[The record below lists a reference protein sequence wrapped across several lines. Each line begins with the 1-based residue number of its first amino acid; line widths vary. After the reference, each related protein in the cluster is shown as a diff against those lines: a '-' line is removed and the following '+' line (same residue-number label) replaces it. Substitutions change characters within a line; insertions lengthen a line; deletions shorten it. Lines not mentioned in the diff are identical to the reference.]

1 MEENTKKMLAGL
13 PFQPDSDE
21 LSKMRLTA
29 HNLCHNYNQTT
40 EDQEE
45 ERINILNQL
54 FPHHEGFSFIQGPL
68 HVDYGLF
75 THIGKNFYANFN
87 LTILDGC
94 PITIGDN
101 VMIGPN
107 VSLITATH
115 PLQYQQRNPHQI
127 DGKTYVYEYGKPIT
141 IGNNCWLGANVTVC
155 PGVKIGDGC
164 VVGAGAVVTSDMPDN
179 SLILGVPAKAVR
191 QITDNDHLDNMP
203 Y

>member
-1 MEENTKKMLAGL
+1 MLAGL
-13 PFQPDSDE
+13 PFQPDSTE
-21 LSKMRLTA
+21 LSKMRLNA
-29 HNLCHNYNQTT
+29 HNLSHDYNQTT

-45 ERINILNQL
+45 KRAEILNQL
-54 FPHHEGFSFIQGPL
+54 FPHHEGFLFIQGPL

-101 VMIGPN
+101 VMVGPN
-107 VSLITATH
+107 VSLITAAH
-115 PLQYQQRNPHQI
+115 PLQYQQRNPRQI
-127 DGKTYVYEYGKPIT
+127 DGKTCVYEYGKPIT

-155 PGVKIGDGC
+155 PGVTIGDGC
-164 VVGAGAVVTSDMPDN
+164 VIGAGAVVTKDMPDN

-191 QITDNDHLDNMP
+191 QITDKDHLDNMP

>member
-1 MEENTKKMLAGL
+1 
-13 PFQPDSDE
+13 
-21 LSKMRLTA
+21 
-29 HNLCHNYNQTT
+29 
-40 EDQEE
+40 
-45 ERINILNQL
+45 
-54 FPHHEGFSFIQGPL
+54 
-68 HVDYGLF
+68 
-75 THIGKNFYANFN
+75 
-87 LTILDGC
+87 
-94 PITIGDN
+94 
-101 VMIGPN
+101 MIGPN